1 MFAGVVVDF
10 RRKASIC
17 GQNRRGYGQTFD
29 SLNKEG
35 EGFHIKADTEWLYK
49 GKSNHRV
56 ELGRNILV
64 ASDQWGF
71 IVDHQVIERQAEV
84 SLTIPLAERL
94 LSRSACALHADRF
107 GEDAIESIS
116 FDKIVVRCKI

>member
-1 MFAGVVVDF
+1 LRAKQK
-10 RRKASIC
+10 RIKANIRFIE
-17 GQNRRGYGQTFD
+17 QRGR
-29 SLNKEG
+29 
-35 EGFHIKADTEWLYK
+35 GFHIKADTEWLYK
-49 GKSNHRV
+49 GKENHRV

-64 ASDQWGF
+64 ASDQGGF

-116 FDKIVVRCKI
+116 FDKIVVRCKG